1 MNYISVLQEF
11 RQQVY
16 NLMPKRSDATMDL
29 IDALSSNNL
38 ADSVTKLSLSPFFR
52 RKYNS
57 ITKVIKNFL
66 YRDFDIVNGKRVL
79 ILAPCKEAHKK
90 LAILIANHCDI
101 PKTRN
106 FFYLVL
112 MKRPVYAPMPKH

>member
-16 NLMPKRSDATMDL
+16 NLIPKRSDATMDI

-57 ITKVIKNFL
+57 ITKIIKHFL
-66 YRDFDIVNGKRVL
+66 YRDFDIVNGKR

-112 MKRPVYAPMPKH
+112 MKPPVYAHMPKH